1 MTDHAS
7 SGAPP
12 TATAAPGTPSAFRRH
27 VWPLLLLNRWR
38 ILAAMVFVG
47 LSGGAVAVQN
57 VFPKWLFSY
66 VLDVDGLENTE
77 RWRRLAWLAAGYLVL
92 TSIVR
97 MAFWHIGYRLFT
109 RAREQV
115 IFALRGK
122 FFRHVNHL
130 CLRFHGT
137 HSSGELFSYLFGS
150 PLRAVMDFFGHA
162 TMNLPGSVMSV
173 IITLTLF
180 WQWDWVIASLLM
192 ATALV
197 SVRMMMRARHRIEG
211 IQKDFQA
218 VEGDV
223 SGQVA
228 DLLRG
233 NKAVKLYA
241 MEAQVAQN
249 FERQADVI
257 RRKTYERDIYSHVEW
272 IKQEGLTY
280 VCYALLMAACTWRY
294 LSGHIDLG
302 IVAACLAA
310 YLGLVGPLQGV
321 FTAFTLWGGA
331 AAALARIGAVLD
343 TATTTPDPAH
353 TLGGDVD
360 APPPRR
366 ATIVFDRVGFGYEP
380 GRPVLRDLSLTI
392 APGERVAFVGPSGAG
407 KTTITQLLL
416 RLYDPQE
423 GAIRLGDT
431 DLRAYSTRA
440 LRRHFGVVP
449 QDPFIFNTTLRDNLR
464 VARPDADDAA
474 IRQACEQANAW
485 EFIATLPGGLDARVG
500 EGGSMLSGG
509 QRQRLA
515 IARALLS
522 APACFI
528 FDEATSALDTLSEQ
542 LISQAIEKSLGDRT
556 AIFIAHRLS
565 TVKHC
570 DRIFVLEGGVV
581 AQSGRYDELMAK
593 PGLFQDLVRGQQ
605 LRG

>member
-1 MTDHAS
+1 MSSPAS
-7 SGAPP
+7 PVPSQ
-12 TATAAPGTPSAFRRH
+12 SAFRRH
-27 VWPLLLLNRWR
+27 VWPLLWQHRLSIGAALL
-38 ILAAMVFVG
+38 LVG
-47 LSGGAVAVQN
+47 VSGAAVAIQN

-66 VLDVDGLENTE
+66 VLDVPGVELDTAE
-77 RWRRLAWLAAGYLVL
+77 RWRRLAWLAGIYLVV
-92 TSIVR
+92 TSILR
-97 MAFWHIGYRLFT
+97 MTFWHFGYRLFT
-109 RAREQV
+109 RTREQV
-115 IFALRGK
+115 IFALRRQ

-162 TMNLPGSVMSV
+162 TMNLPGSIAGV
-173 IITLTLF
+173 IITLVLF
-180 WQWDWVIASLLM
+180 WKWDWVLASVLM
-192 ATALV
+192 GTALL
-197 SVRMMMRARHRIEG
+197 SVRMMMWARRRIEG
-211 IQKDFQA
+211 IQKDFQS

-257 RRKTYERDIYSHVEW
+257 RRKSYERDVYSHVEW
-272 IKQEGLTY
+272 IKQEGLSY
-280 VCYALLMAACTWRY
+280 VCYAILMAACTWRY
-294 LSGHIDLG
+294 LDGHIDLG
-302 IVAACLAA
+302 VVAACLAA
-310 YLGLVGPLQGV
+310 YLGLTGPMQGV
-321 FTAFTLWGGA
+321 FTAFTLWGGCS
-331 AAALARIGAVLD
+331 AALERIGTVLD
-343 TATTTPDPAH
+343 TATTTPDPA
-353 TLGGDVD
+353 GSDD
-360 APPPRR
+360 APPRR
-366 ATIVFDRVGFGYEP
+366 AAISFEHVAFAYDP
-380 GRPVLRDLSLTI
+380 AKPVLRDLTLTI
-392 APGERVAFVGPSGAG
+392 RPGERVAFVGPSGAG
-407 KTTITQLLL
+407 KTTVTQLLL

-423 GAIRLGDT
+423 GVVRIGET
-431 DLRAYSTRA
+431 DLRAHSTRA

-449 QDPFIFNTTLRDNLR
+449 QDPFIFNSTLRDNLR
-464 VARPDADDAA
+464 VARPDADDAQ
-474 IRQACEQANAW
+474 IRRACEQANAW
-485 EFIATLPGGLDARVG
+485 EFIAALPGGLDARVG

-515 IARALLS
+515 IARALL
-522 APACFI
+522 ADPACFI

-542 LISQAIEKSLGDRT
+542 LISQAIERNLGERT

-570 DRIFVLEGGVV
+570 DRIFVLEAGAV
-581 AQSGRYDELMAK
+581 AQVGSYDELMAQ